1 MEEGDDYHQKP
12 SGYTYETCISI
23 ATYLYWF
30 GLLESLKAMPGIG
43 TVVEMVL
50 QALADVGQYMVILF
64 ILITATA
71 TANTMWFHAS
81 ASRLLSLDGSRAE
94 GFQDPFEG
102 FLTTYKELVL
112 ADYHCYET
120 DDREQ
125 PLPGRWAHALILIM
139 SSFLVT
145 IIILN
150 LIIAKLSDSYVRLKK
165 LADMTRHQYQ
175 ANMMLTYENLF
186 NSMPKAIAFFGT
198 ISDCVVWPCVAPYR
212 ALYGSDS
219 PDDAASGAD
228 AKGRDGHEWL
238 HVLAP
243 RMTNI
248 LNHGRWKRPLEESS
262 KEMKRLQDN
271 RTAADMATQVKLQE
285 VSAQLHKLAHA
296 VAARSQK
303 LEDAVAALTAQV
315 SQQTIPA
322 SLPTPAN
329 PPVHSADGV
338 RSRRSND
345 AEYAG
350 FENSLE
356 V

>member
-1 MEEGDDYHQKP
+1 
-12 SGYTYETCISI
+12 
-23 ATYLYWF
+23 
-30 GLLESLKAMPGIG
+30 
-43 TVVEMVL
+43 
-50 QALADVGQYMVILF
+50 
-64 ILITATA
+64 
-71 TANTMWFHAS
+71 
-81 ASRLLSLDGSRAE
+81 
-94 GFQDPFEG
+94 
-102 FLTTYKELVL
+102 
-112 ADYHCYET
+112 
-120 DDREQ
+120 
-125 PLPGRWAHALILIM
+125 M

-186 NSMPKAIAFFGT
+186 NSMPKAIAFVG
-198 ISDCVVWPCVAPYR
+198 ILSDCVVWPCVAPYR

-219 PDDAASGAD
+219 PDGTVSGAD
-228 AKGRDGHEWL
+228 ATGRDGQEWL

-248 LNHGRWKRPLEESS
+248 LNHGRWKRPLEEPSR
-262 KEMKRLQDN
+262 EMKRLQDN

-285 VSAQLHKLAHA
+285 VSGQLQKLAHA

-322 SLPTPAN
+322 SLPNPAN
-329 PPVHSADGV
+329 PPIQAPSSADGI
-338 RSRRSND
+338 RSRRSYD

-350 FENSLE
+350 FETQNSLE
-356 V
+356 A